1 MAGHFRSQ
9 PLSEDFMWLSFNS
22 HYVLHPSRE
31 NMGRPRPQT
40 NDVAL
45 QKKRQVSTSISG
57 NYFIPTM
64 LVDKDFCTSTC
75 FCSPYLPLPERNIF
89 RWPTQLIPS
98 CFSHYLNKTCHKLS
112 CQKISQIKSCKPAST
127 QRSDIN
133 LQKHNP
139 SVPQPVVYNKKRN

>member
-1 MAGHFRSQ
+1 
-9 PLSEDFMWLSFNS
+9 MWLSFNS

-112 CQKISQIKSCKPAST
+112 CQKISQINHVSLHPHREVTSICKNIIHLYHNQLCIIKKEIKPKKNAIVLPA
-127 QRSDIN
+127 
-133 LQKHNP
+133 
-139 SVPQPVVYNKKRN
+139 